1 MEIADVNKERM
12 EIEHYEDLGSI
23 PYSWQSR

>member
-12 EIEHYEDLGSI
+12 EIEHYEDLGPI
-23 PYSWQSR
+23 PYSWQNR